1 MTVNWPTILISG
13 FSSLLGG
20 VVVLAGVFVA
30 WGQLKEQVKRHG
42 ICLDSGKSKL
52 EKQDKIKAK
61 VEIIESRCVEREKFM
76 NRNEKDHIEIFGR
89 LHSLE
94 IGMAALP
101 GQMAQMIDERFEK
114 FRVNIKTDVKSVIY
128 EVKNEK

>member
-1 MTVNWPTILISG
+1 MSANLSTILISG

-20 VVVLAGVFVA
+20 AVVLAGVFIA

-52 EKQDKIKAK
+52 EKQEKIEAK
-61 VEIIESRCVEREKFM
+61 VETIEKFLE
-76 NRNEKDHIEIFGR
+76 RDEKDHIEIFGR

-101 GQMAQMIDERFEK
+101 GQMAQMIDERFER
-114 FRVNIKTDVKSVIY
+114 FRENIKTDVKSVIY